1 MKKQYWIAAVLLALG
16 LAGMKLADLR
26 GHRADPPCRGEQT
39 KWHFEG
45 DHTGDLLTATWTSDD
60 PRSCKR

>member
-1 MKKQYWIAAVLLALG
+1 MKKQYLIAAVLLALG
-16 LAGMKLADLR
+16 LAGMRLADLH
-26 GHRADPPCRGEQT
+26 GHRAEQSCAGEPS

-45 DHTGDLLTATWTSDD
+45 DHTGDVLTATWTADD

>member
-16 LAGMKLADLR
+16 MAGIKLADLH
-26 GHRADPPCRGEQT
+26 GHRDQQPCAGEQS

-45 DHTGDLLTATWTSDD
+45 DHSGNVLTATWTADD
-60 PRSCKR
+60 PRDCKR